1 MPYCSRCGVE
11 VHDEARE
18 CPLCQSPIQQW
29 VSEDRSR
36 QPFPEDD
43 LPPAHAPTM
52 NQQERMRMAAFVTA
66 FGLLIPVLVT
76 LSVDQALNGRL
87 TWSYYPLIILF
98 GCLLLT
104 LTALFSYRQPAR
116 IIIASSV
123 IIAAILASLQ
133 AVYGLPAETTRLG
146 IPLTGYAAL
155 SSYAAVTASAQA
167 KRKGSN
173 IAAYTLLAIAACC
186 LASDITISHQL
197 DGNLRPSWSLVILA
211 ATLPVALM
219 LLYLH
224 HRREYEARLKKYFHI

>member
-1 MPYCSRCGVE
+1 
-11 VHDEARE
+11 
-18 CPLCQSPIQQW
+18 
-29 VSEDRSR
+29 
-36 QPFPEDD
+36 
-43 LPPAHAPTM
+43 
-52 NQQERMRMAAFVTA
+52 
-66 FGLLIPVLVT
+66 
-76 LSVDQALNGRL
+76 
-87 TWSYYPLIILF
+87 
-98 GCLLLT
+98 LT
-104 LTALFSYRQPAR
+104 LTALFSYSHPAR

-133 AVYGLPAETTRLG
+133 AVYGLSAETTRLG

-173 IAAYTLLAIAACC
+173 IAAYALLAIAACC